1 MVKLN
6 KIYTRTGDK
15 GDTMLGN
22 GERRAK
28 DDLRVETYGTV
39 DELNAVIGLARLH
52 AAGDLDDMLARIQNE
67 LFDLGAELATP
78 DTGEDLGFEPLKLV
92 DSQVD
97 RLESEIDGMNEK
109 LEPLKSFVLPA
120 GTPVAAHLHHARTV
134 ARRVERLMVA
144 LAKKEPVADTASRY
158 INRLSDHLFVCGR
171 IANDDGKGDVLWVPG
186 KSRSSS

>member
-22 GERRAK
+22 GERRSK

-39 DELNAVIGLARLH
+39 DELNATIGMARLH
-52 AAGDLDDMLARIQNE
+52 ASGTMDAMLAMIQNE

-78 DTGEDLGFEPLKLV
+78 QSGEPLGFEPLKVV

-97 RLESEIDGMNEK
+97 RLEAEIDRMNEK

-120 GTPVAAHLHHARTV
+120 GSPVATHLHLARTV
-134 ARRVERLMVA
+134 ARRAERLMVS
-144 LAKKEPVADTASRY
+144 LARKEPVADTAIRY
-158 INRLSDHLFVCGR
+158 MNRLSDHLFVCSR
-171 IANDDGKGDVLWVPG
+171 IANDEGRGDVLWVPG
-186 KSRSSS
+186 GSR

>member
-22 GERRAK
+22 GERRPK
-28 DDLRVETYGTV
+28 HDLRVETYGTV

-52 AAGDLDDMLARIQNE
+52 SLGDLDDMLARIQNE

-78 DTGEDLGFEPLKLV
+78 HTGEDLGFEPLKVV

-97 RLESEIDGMNEK
+97 RLEAEIDRMNEK

-144 LAKKEPVADTASRY
+144 LSKKEPVADTALRY
-158 INRLSDHLFVCGR
+158 VNRLSDHLFVCGR
-171 IANDDGKGDVLWVPG
+171 IANDEGKADVLWVPG
-186 KSRSSS
+186 KSR

>member
-15 GDTMLGN
+15 GTTMLGN
-22 GERRAK
+22 GERRPK

-78 DTGEDLGFEPLKLV
+78 DTGEDLGFEPLKVV

-97 RLESEIDGMNEK
+97 RLEAEIDRMNEK

-120 GTPVAAHLHHARTV
+120 GAPVAANLHHARTV
-134 ARRVERLMVA
+134 SRRVERLMVA
-144 LAKKEPVADTASRY
+144 LARKEPVADTALRY

-186 KSRSSS
+186 KSR